1 MTLTED
7 LLPNANPAARPKL
20 VSRALTLYFV
30 AAFGSMISFYLL
42 LAVVPLYA
50 TSTGAGGIGAGLTT
64 GVLMLAT
71 VAAEL
76 LTPALLARLGYRAV
90 LALGLVLLGAP
101 ALALIGSGGLSMIL
115 AVCLVR
121 GVGLAILVVA
131 GSSLVATLVPADRRS
146 EGLGVLGVVAGV
158 PAVAAL
164 PAGLWLSE
172 RVGFG
177 PVFVAG
183 ALASLLCLIVMPGL
197 PGRTAA
203 SDTPMSVLYGLRSR
217 GQLRPALVFL
227 LTAMGTGIVVT
238 FLPLAARGFGRLA
251 AVALLAN
258 TAATTIGRWSA
269 GRFGSRASQASLLI
283 GGTVFGA
290 LGMLTLS
297 LTSSP
302 VAVFAGAV
310 LLGGGF
316 GVAQN
321 ASLTLM
327 FNQVTAAGHDMV
339 SAIWNLAYDAG
350 MGLGAAGFGAVATRT
365 GYPGAFALTGTLM
378 LTALVPAWRD
388 RAWVEAGPPPG
399 S

>member
-1 MTLTED
+1 
-7 LLPNANPAARPKL
+7 
-20 VSRALTLYFV
+20 VSRALGLYFV
-30 AAFGSMISFYLL
+30 SAFGSMTSFYLL

-50 TSTGAGGIGAGLTT
+50 TSTGAGGVGAGLTT

-76 LTPALLARLGYRAV
+76 VTPALLARLGYRAV

-101 ALALIGSGGLSMIL
+101 ALALTGNAGLSLIL

-131 GSSLVATLVPADRRS
+131 GSSIVATLVPVDRRS
-146 EGLGVLGVVAGV
+146 EGLGVLGVVVGV

-164 PAGLWLSE
+164 PAGVWLSE

-183 ALASLLCLIVMPGL
+183 ALASLLCLVVMPAL
-197 PGRTAA
+197 PGRIAA
-203 SDTPMSVLYGLRSR
+203 SETPIGVLDGLRSR

-238 FLPLAARGFGRLA
+238 FLPLATRGFGRLA
-251 AVALLAN
+251 ALALLAN
-258 TAATTIGRWSA
+258 TAATTVGRWSA
-269 GRFGSRASQASLLI
+269 GRFGSPAGQASLLI
-283 GGTVFGA
+283 GGTVVAG

-297 LTSSP
+297 LTASP
-302 VAVFAGAV
+302 LAVVVGAV

-327 FNQVTAAGHDMV
+327 FDQVTATGYDMV

-350 MGLGAAGFGAVATRT
+350 MGLGAASFGAVAVRT
-365 GYPGAFALTGTLM
+365 GYPGAFALTGAVIL
-378 LTALVPAWRD
+378 LALLPAWRD
-388 RAWVEAGPPPG
+388 RAWLEAALVPRHEVGRSRWP
-399 S
+399 